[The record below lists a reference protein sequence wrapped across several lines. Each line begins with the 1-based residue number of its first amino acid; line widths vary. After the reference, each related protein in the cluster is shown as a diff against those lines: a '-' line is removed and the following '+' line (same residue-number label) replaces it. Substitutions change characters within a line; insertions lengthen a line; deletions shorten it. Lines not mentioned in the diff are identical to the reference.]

1 MARKTR
7 TPQSVSP
14 IDAVS
19 ALLADRAKYE
29 QWLDELEVKKESTP
43 PKVYER
49 VQQDYLGRLQAVMD
63 MLKQHT
69 ATLQAHGQSLNK
81 RLIELASVEESRNE
95 ERSEAE
101 LRAKVGEMTPA
112 EWEIVSKRAD
122 KELAKLKQDK
132 AVIEEELE
140 RIENVLEDLTGGDG
154 GDVGDKK
161 PDAGA
166 KKQVDELEFL
176 KSIVG
181 TGPRPV
187 AIPPAPRSSG
197 ERAPKA
203 ATPSAGTPATP
214 APEPAAA
221 APPIPP
227 TPPAPPPPAPSPA
240 SSAPTPV
247 SSPAQPAASPAAA
260 TLSPAAAAKATPPA
274 GIEKDPG
281 PSVSEQPKTLKCQ
294 ECGTMNYPSEWYC
307 ERCGAE
313 LTVV

>member
-29 QWLDELEVKKESTP
+29 QWLDDLDAKKDSTP
-43 PKVYER
+43 AKVYDR
-49 VQQDYLGRLQAVMD
+49 VHQDYLSRLQAVMEQ
-63 MLKQHT
+63 LKSHT
-69 ATLQAHGQSLNK
+69 ATLQEHGQSLNK
-81 RLIELASVEESRNE
+81 KLIELASAEESRVE

-112 EWEIVSKRAD
+112 EWELVSKKAD

-140 RIENVLEDLTGGDG
+140 RIESVIEDLTGEGDSEDG
-154 GDVGDKK
+154 
-161 PDAGA
+161 GA

-176 KSIVG
+176 KSVVG
-181 TGPRPV
+181 TGPRP
-187 AIPPAPRSSG
+187 AAKPPAPRASG
-197 ERAPKA
+197 DAPKPPTPTSTPA
-203 ATPSAGTPATP
+203 QPASATATP
-214 APEPAAA
+214 ASTPAQS
-221 APPIPP
+221 APTPVSTPTQPAPTPASTPAQPP
-227 TPPAPPPPAPSPA
+227 TPPAPA
-240 SSAPTPV
+240 SSAP
-247 SSPAQPAASPAAA
+247 SA
-260 TLSPAAAAKATPPA
+260 AAAAKATPPA

-281 PSVSEQPKTLKCQ
+281 PAVSDQPKTLKCQ
-294 ECGTMNYPSEWYC
+294 ECSTMNYPSEWYC